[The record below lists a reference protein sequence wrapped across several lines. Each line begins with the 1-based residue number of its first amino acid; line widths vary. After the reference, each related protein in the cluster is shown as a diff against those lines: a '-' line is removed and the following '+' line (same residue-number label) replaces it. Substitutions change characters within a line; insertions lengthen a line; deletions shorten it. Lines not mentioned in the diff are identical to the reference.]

1 MTPCMAVNDE
11 PRRVGIG
18 NSIFSM
24 AFALTL
30 GGVTFLLAVIWG
42 GPLVEVMRR
51 LKLGKQIR
59 LEGPQSHMAK
69 MGTPAMGGL
78 LIVGW
83 TIIVSLVVNIVQLVQ
98 DVEIAQSVI
107 IPVGVMAAYSLLG
120 GIDDY
125 QGFRHRPGV
134 GMLARYKIWY
144 QIAIAL
150 VAAVLLY
157 RVVNEGNGYVAL
169 PTVQVL
175 LDIGIIYVPVAVF
188 IITATA
194 NAVNLTDGLDGLAG
208 IITATAFAAYGIIAF
223 LQDQQ
228 FLLTF
233 SFIVVGACFAF
244 LWFNAHPAQMF
255 MGDVGSQAL
264 GGALG
269 VVALMTNQWL
279 ILPIIAFVPV
289 ATTLST
295 ILQVVSAV
303 LSRRFLGRDLRP
315 FRMAPLHN
323 HFVLLGWSETQIVQ
337 RWWLIGILTA
347 RIGIA
352 LALI

>member
-1 MTPCMAVNDE
+1 
-11 PRRVGIG
+11 
-18 NSIFSM
+18 M

-42 GPLVEVMRR
+42 SPLVEMMRR

-59 LEGPQSHMAK
+59 IEGPQTHMKK
-69 MGTPAMGGL
+69 MGTPAMGGI

-83 TIIVSLVVNIVQLVQ
+83 AVIITVVVNIVQLVRQ
-98 DVEIAQSVI
+98 LEIAQSVI
-107 IPVGVMAAYSLLG
+107 VPLGVMTAYALLG

-125 QGFRHRPGV
+125 MGLRQRPGE

-144 QIAIAL
+144 QMAIGLATAVFLYWQAGYRGL
-150 VAAVLLY
+150 VAV
-157 RVVNEGNGYVAL
+157 
-169 PTVQVL
+169 PTVPL
-175 LDIGIIYVPVAVF
+175 LVDIGIIYLPLAVF
-188 IITATA
+188 VVVGTA
-194 NAVNLTDGLDGLAG
+194 NAVNFTDGLDGLAG
-208 IITATAFAAYGIIAF
+208 IISATAFAAYGAIAF
-223 LQDQQ
+223 MQGQQ

-233 SFIVVGACFAF
+233 CFIVVCACFAF

-279 ILPIIAFVPV
+279 ILPIIALIPV
-289 ATTLST
+289 ATTLSVMM
-295 ILQVVSAV
+295 QVSSAV
-303 LSRRFLGRDLRP
+303 LSRRFLGRDIRP
-315 FRMAPLHN
+315 LRMAPLHN

-337 RWWLIGILTA
+337 RWWLIGLLA
-347 RIGIA
+347 AMVGIA
-352 LALI
+352 LAII

>member
-1 MTPCMAVNDE
+1 M
-11 PRRVGIG
+11 
-18 NSIFSM
+18 
-24 AFALTL
+24 
-30 GGVTFLLAVIWG
+30 LAVIWG
-42 GPLVEVMRR
+42 SPLVEIMRR
-51 LKLGKQIR
+51 LRLGKQIR
-59 LEGPQSHMAK
+59 IEGPQSHMSK
-69 MGTPAMGGL
+69 MGTPAMGGV

-83 TIIVSLVVNIVQLVQ
+83 TVIVSIVVNIVQLVQ
-98 DVEIAQSVI
+98 NVEIAQSVL
-107 IPVGVMAAYSLLG
+107 IPLGVMVAYSILG

-125 QGFRHRPGV
+125 QGFRQRPGV

-144 QIAIAL
+144 QTAIAAAAAVVLYLVNGGRGL
-150 VAAVLLY
+150 VAI
-157 RVVNEGNGYVAL
+157 

-175 LDIGIIYVPVAVF
+175 VDIGLWYILAATF
-188 IITATA
+188 IITGTA

-208 IITATAFAAYGIIAF
+208 IIAATAFAAYGIIAF

-228 FLLTF
+228 FLLIF

-295 ILQVVSAV
+295 ILQVASAV

-337 RWWLIGILTA
+337 RWWLIGLLTA
-347 RIGIA
+347 MIGIA